1 MPRMAPYSL
10 RSCIRNSDAKSSSI
24 SLESQPYT
32 SSFIK
37 TGISSNARAA
47 LSRQR
52 SLGGVTVSAEKDEKL
67 FHIDTQ
73 KKTTNGATFRRML
86 CSPASGREYSKC
98 KVIKDLKLTSCSF
111 QSGLHVLYGT
121 NQFMLDNLKDYAMF
135 RQVCTT
141 DLDTLE
147 IC

>member
-1 MPRMAPYSL
+1 MGPEFEKGHAQDGSL
-10 RSCIRNSDAKSSSI
+10 FFTKLHPELRRQIFI
-24 SLESQPYT
+24 YLFGEST
-32 SSFIK
+32 VHIK
-37 TGISSNARAA
+37 FHQDRDQFKREGRPKPSKIPGWCHCVCRKGREA
-47 LSRQR
+47 LPHRHS
-52 SLGGVTVSAEKDEKL
+52 EKDHKWCYL
-67 FHIDTQ
+67 SANVMFT
-73 KKTTNGATFRRML
+73 
-86 CSPASGREYSKC
+86 C
-98 KVIKDLKLTSCSF
+98 KWAF